1 MNFNHHLKG
10 KTRVQYVATVT
21 AVSPIQVLMFLLNY
35 LVICCGRRIRTL
47 RPQGYEPC
55 KLPLLYPAIYICT
68 QREIRT
74 PNRELRRFLLFRL
87 SYLGNL
93 YPGQD
98 SNLQNLEFESSTY
111 ANSVTKANCTPKRI
125 RTPISRSVTTSWTL

>member
-1 MNFNHHLKG
+1 MFRTEEVRFERTDPFRSADFKSAGLNH
-10 KTRVQYVATVT
+10 
-21 AVSPIQVLMFLLNY
+21 SPILPRTLLREEESN
-35 LVICCGRRIRTL
+35 L

-93 YPGQD
+93 YSKED
-98 SNLQNLEFESSTY
+98 SNPYF
-111 ANSVTKANCTPKRI
+111 KI
-125 RTPISRSVTTSWTL
+125 RSLAFFCLNY